1 MSRKYSKDSF
11 ERYGDDFC
19 ELILSYLSITQ
30 KFEFECV
37 SKQWQRLIFNK
48 QFSLLVK
55 ISGEYC
61 ALDFDAIDR
70 LWHKKNRPFYK
81 LNSVWFE
88 TVLKKCKFI
97 KHLQIK
103 RISGALINLDDGNIF
118 DIISDNCLYLKE
130 FIVETGFACISD
142 ETLIKFMDKCC
153 KKLKVISSD
162 CFDNQQMKD
171 ILIKCPEIIFVCFGD
186 ISVFIESVNENF
198 LSKLTGVEIK
208 EFTFNE
214 LKIFVEKFKINLK
227 DITIDFGSEK
237 VKRCIEFNESLLLL
251 SKFVNLEKLKI
262 LEICFESLIINVE
275 YLQIIANKCKKLEN
289 LTLNIRCI
297 KFPKNIDVFKVFANF
312 AGLKKLDL
320 AVSKGYSSSSLEY
333 LSGLEKLTHL
343 YIAGMKLNENNLE
356 FTNQYL
362 PRLKFI
368 QLNNIREFNE
378 NSLKYISKL
387 PFLKKVI
394 ILGMNKRIIE
404 NSICYFIM
412 NSPQLSEF
420 YSLCNIN
427 ITDSIIDAC
436 IVCAKKK
443 PKIFHKFHF
452 WDNNKYTPVFKLSM
466 YNSPVNLSIE
476 FKEDEEAFVYYYES
490 QIITF
495 YD

>member
-1 MSRKYSKDSF
+1 M
-11 ERYGDDFC
+11 
-19 ELILSYLSITQ
+19 
-30 KFEFECV
+30 
-37 SKQWQRLIFNK
+37 
-48 QFSLLVK
+48 
-55 ISGEYC
+55 
-61 ALDFDAIDR
+61 
-70 LWHKKNRPFYK
+70 
-81 LNSVWFE
+81 
-88 TVLKKCKFI
+88 
-97 KHLQIK
+97 
-103 RISGALINLDDGNIF
+103 
-118 DIISDNCLYLKE
+118 
-130 FIVETGFACISD
+130 
-142 ETLIKFMDKCC
+142 
-153 KKLKVISSD
+153 
-162 CFDNQQMKD
+162 
-171 ILIKCPEIIFVCFGD
+171 
-186 ISVFIESVNENF
+186 
-198 LSKLTGVEIK
+198 
-208 EFTFNE
+208 
-214 LKIFVEKFKINLK
+214 K

-320 AVSKGYSSSSLEY
+320 AVSKGYSSGSLEY

-412 NSPQLSEF
+412 NSPQLSDF

-466 YNSPVNLSIE
+466 YNSPVNLSID

-490 QIITF
+490 QIITC